1 MHKLFLTVI
10 LALLCVSCKSTYD
23 STALDLFNE
32 QQRVFWVMKEN
43 PDLVNK
49 SIEELRLTDWFA
61 EFKEPD
67 RTKYIKGSINL
78 YNNRK
83 DGVE

>member
-1 MHKLFLTVI
+1 MHKLFLTII

-23 STALDLFNE
+23 PTALDLFNE
-32 QQRVFWVMKEN
+32 QQRVFWVIKEN
-43 PDLVNK
+43 PALVNN
-49 SIEELRLTDWFA
+49 SIEELRLTDWFV

-67 RTKYIKGSINL
+67 RTKYIQGSINL
-78 YNNRK
+78 YNNGK

>member
-1 MHKLFLTVI
+1 MHKLFLTII

-23 STALDLFNE
+23 PTALDLFNE
-32 QQRVFWVMKEN
+32 QQRVFWVIKEN
-43 PDLVNK
+43 PALVNK
-49 SIEELRLTDWFA
+49 SIEELRLTDWFV

-67 RTKYIKGSINL
+67 RTKYIQGSINL
-78 YNNRK
+78 YNNGK

>member
-23 STALDLFNE
+23 PTALDLFNE
-32 QQRVFWVMKEN
+32 QQRVFWVIKEN
-43 PDLVNK
+43 PALVNK

-67 RTKYIKGSINL
+67 RTKYIKGSISL
-78 YNNRK
+78 YNHRK
-83 DGVE
+83 DEVE